1 MQTGTIVF
9 WGILTV
15 AGIAMLIH
23 YIRAEKPVKTAVK
36 GMLSGAV
43 TLTAIHF
50 WGHYIGLAIEINLF
64 NTLISLVLGA
74 PGVIAVSLIDKFL
87 T

>member
-9 WGILTV
+9 WGILAV

-43 TLTAIHF
+43 ALTAVHF

-64 NTLISLVLGA
+64 NVLISLIFGT